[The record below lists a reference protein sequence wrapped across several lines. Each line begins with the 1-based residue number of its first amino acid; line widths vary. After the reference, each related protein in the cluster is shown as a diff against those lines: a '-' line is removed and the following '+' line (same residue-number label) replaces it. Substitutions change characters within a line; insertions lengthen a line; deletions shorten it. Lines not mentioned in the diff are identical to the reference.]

1 MELAPEIIIL
11 LMFSTLMLLMLTG
24 QRVFAAM
31 GFVGVAAAL
40 CLWGDGSV
48 AIGFN
53 SAIKLFNWYPMLTLP
68 MFVFMGFMLSESGI
82 ANDMYYMFH
91 VWMGSLKGGLAVGT
105 LLVMVLISCMN
116 GLSVA
121 GMAIGCSVALPE
133 LLKRNYD
140 KRMISGLIQAGSSLG
155 ILIPPSI
162 VLVLYGM
169 IARQPVSQLWLAG
182 IGPGLLMTVLFLAY
196 ILIRCHL
203 NPKMGPILPKSERNF
218 PMKEKLR
225 VLSAGIIPL
234 LLIFSVIGS
243 FFFGLTS
250 LVESSAFGA
259 FAAFLVALF
268 RRRLTW
274 NIFKKILR
282 ETLDNSAMFM
292 WVMMAALA
300 FAAVFD
306 GLGAV
311 RALEGLFL
319 NDWGLSPWQVLL
331 LMQLSFVI
339 LGIFLDDTA
348 MLVIVA
354 PLYIP
359 LVVKLGFN
367 PIWFGILYTITC
379 QIAYIT
385 PPFGYNLFLM
395 RAMSPKSITIRDI
408 YASIIPFVG
417 LMLLALVLIMIFPE
431 IALWIPSLFNVKM

>member
-1 MELAPEIIIL
+1 
-11 LMFSTLMLLMLTG
+11 MFSTLMLLMLTG

-40 CLWGDGSV
+40 LLWGEGSS

-53 SAIKLFNWYPMLTLP
+53 AAIKLFNWYPMLTLP
-68 MFVFMGFMLSESGI
+68 MFIFMGFMLSESGI
-82 ANDMYYMFH
+82 ANDMYHMFH

-105 LLVMVLISCMN
+105 LLIMVLISCMN

-133 LLKRNYD
+133 LLKRKYD

-169 IARQPVSQLWLAG
+169 IARQPVSKLWLAG
-182 IGPGLLMTVLFLAY
+182 IGPGILLTLMFLVY
-196 ILIRCHL
+196 ILVRCHI
-203 NPKMGPILPKSERNF
+203 NPKMGPALDKSERNYTIS
-218 PMKEKLR
+218 EKLK
-225 VLSAGIIPL
+225 VLTSGIIPL

-243 FFFGLTS
+243 FFSGLTS
-250 LVESSAFGA
+250 LVESSALGA
-259 FAAFLVALF
+259 LASFVVALL
-268 RRRLTW
+268 RKRLTW
-274 NIFKKILR
+274 PIFKKILR

-292 WVMMAALA
+292 WIMMAALA

-311 RALEGLFL
+311 RALEGLFM
-319 NDWGLSPWQVLL
+319 NDWGLSPWQIL
-331 LMQLSFVI
+331 LMMQVSFII

-359 LVVKLGFN
+359 MVVKLGFD
-367 PIWFGILYTITC
+367 PIWFGVLYTITC

-395 RAMSPKSITIRDI
+395 RAMSPSSITIRDI
-408 YASIIPFVG
+408 YASIIPFA
-417 LMLLALVLIMIFPE
+417 LIMFAALVLIMIFPE
-431 IALWIPSLFNVKM
+431 IALWLPEHINIK